1 MLTKTLASESYPEL
15 GIRAT
20 STISSRLRNGF
31 RPSECSRKR
40 LLVICAAIFFVA
52 FGVRFLS
59 WQDNRRDVWKVQ
71 TFVTSDYQDSA
82 RQLLRGDLRA
92 FFSDL
97 NHMEHPPG
105 YPILL
110 AGIFRTF
117 GESDTPIQLIQM
129 IADAAAAVFVFLI
142 AGELFALGVAATA
155 GILAALSPQ
164 FAYHSVLLLPD
175 SLAALPILIA
185 TYFLVRA
192 IKHPRFLSFAIA
204 GAFLGLSCWLRANAL
219 LLAPF
224 LACLTPLLLSRGR
237 RLHYSLALVFSAA
250 IVIAPITIKNAI
262 VFHRFIPLSL
272 GAGQTLLEGIA
283 DYDTQGRFNIPRTD
297 LGVMKQEAE
306 DFQRPD
312 YYGTLFNPD
321 GVERERWR
329 IRRGL
334 KVIGAHPIWY
344 SGVMF
349 RRGVSFFRIDR
360 VPITAAE
367 APVSHAL
374 EVANTA
380 PVWTNSPSELIV
392 NAGFISAAAKAA
404 LSNGAQKLRIESD
417 ETRYGVQIVSPPIA
431 VTKHHDYLLRLPLK
445 LEDGRVMVR
454 VTDAGQTKVLASTDV
469 DLNEGLTALDQP
481 VNNLALPFVSGNE
494 SQVVVSL
501 ANNAPASPR
510 SIAEIGRLEL
520 FDLGPSSQGW
530 MRYPRFPVRSLQK
543 LFVTAAVLPCVILG
557 ILTLLWTR
565 NLRTLFLLLLVPAYY
580 VIFQSALHT
589 ERRYVIAIHY
599 FTLIL
604 AAVFLSALFG
614 LVKHGLVSLSPAR
627 QSSL

>member
-1 MLTKTLASESYPEL
+1 MLTEAFAPESYPEP
-15 GIRAT
+15 GARAT
-20 STISSRLRNGF
+20 RTISSRLRDGF
-31 RPSECSRKR
+31 RPSACSRKR
-40 LLVICAAIFFVA
+40 LLVLCVVIFLVA

-59 WQDNRRDVWKVQ
+59 WQDNRREVGRVQ

-82 RQLLRGDLRA
+82 RQLLRGDSRA
-92 FFSDL
+92 FLSDL

-110 AGIFRTF
+110 AGIFKTF
-117 GESDTPIQLIQM
+117 GESNTAIQFIQM
-129 IADAAAAVFVFLI
+129 IADSMAAVFVFLI
-142 AGELFALGVAATA
+142 AGELFSIGIAATA

-175 SLAALPILIA
+175 SLAVLPILIA
-185 TYFLVRA
+185 AYFLVRA
-192 IKHPRFLSFAIA
+192 VKHPRFWSFAIA
-204 GAFLGLSCWLRANAL
+204 GAFVGLSCWLRANAL

-224 LACLTPLLLSRGR
+224 LACLMPLLLSRGQ
-237 RLHYSLALVFSAA
+237 RLRCSLALVFGAA
-250 IVIAPITIKNAI
+250 ILIAPITIKNAI

-297 LGVMKQEAE
+297 MGIMKQEAE

-334 KVIGAHPIWY
+334 KVIASHPVWF

-349 RRGVSFFRIDR
+349 RRGVSFFRVDR

-380 PVWTNSPSELIV
+380 PAWTNSPSELIAG
-392 NAGFISAAAKAA
+392 AGFVSPAAKAA
-404 LSNGAQKLRIESD
+404 LSNDAQKLRIESD
-417 ETRYGVQIVSPPIA
+417 GTRYGIQIVSPSIA
-431 VTKHHDYLLRLPLK
+431 VEKHHDYLLRLPLK
-445 LEDGRVMVR
+445 LEDGRVIVR
-454 VTDAGQTKVLASTDV
+454 ITDATQSKVLASTDV
-469 DLNEGLTALDQP
+469 DLNEGFTSLDQP
-481 VNNLALPFVSGNE
+481 VNNLALPFVTGNE
-494 SQVVVSL
+494 SQVCVSFG
-501 ANNAPASPR
+501 NNAPVSAR
-510 SIAEIGRLEL
+510 SLVEIGRLEL

-530 MRYPRFPVRSLQK
+530 MRYPRFPIRTLQK

-557 ILTLLWTR
+557 IFALLWTR
-565 NLRTLFLLLLVPAYY
+565 NLRTLILLLLVPAYY

-589 ERRYVIAIHY
+589 ERRYVIVIHY
-599 FTLIL
+599 FTLML
-604 AAVFLSALFG
+604 AAVFLSSVFG

-627 QSSL
+627 QTSS

>member
-1 MLTKTLASESYPEL
+1 M
-15 GIRAT
+15 
-20 STISSRLRNGF
+20 SRQ
-31 RPSECSRKR
+31 R
-40 LLVICAAIFFVA
+40 LLVFCAVVFLVA
-52 FGVRFLS
+52 VGVRFLS
-59 WQDNRRDVWKVQ
+59 WQDNRREVGKVQ
-71 TFVTSDYQDSA
+71 TLVTADYQDSA
-82 RQLLRGDLRA
+82 RQLRRGDLRV

-110 AGIFRTF
+110 AGISKTL
-117 GESDTPIQLIQM
+117 GESDVAIQFIQLV
-129 IADAAAAVFVFLI
+129 ADSAAAVFVFLI
-142 AGELFALGVAATA
+142 AGELFAFGIAATA

-175 SLAALPILIA
+175 SLAVLPILIA
-185 TYFLVRA
+185 IYFLVRA
-192 IKHPRFLSFAIA
+192 IKHPRFLSFVIA
-204 GAFLGLSCWLRANAL
+204 GAFIGLSCWLRANAL

-237 RLHYSLALVFSAA
+237 RLRYSSALIFGAA
-250 IVIAPITIKNAI
+250 ILIVPITIKNAI

-272 GAGQTLLEGIA
+272 GAGQTFLDGIA

-297 LGVMKQEAE
+297 LGIMKQEAE
-306 DFQRPD
+306 DFHRPD

-334 KVIGAHPIWY
+334 KVIGSHPVWF
-344 SGVMF
+344 SSVMF
-349 RRGVSFFRIDR
+349 RRGISFFRIDR

-374 EVANTA
+374 AFANTA
-380 PVWTNSPSELIV
+380 PAWTNSASELI
-392 NAGFISAAAKAA
+392 AKAGLVSAGAKTA
-404 LSNGAQKLRIESD
+404 LSNDAQMLRIESD
-417 ETRYGVQIVSPPIA
+417 ETRYGVQIASPPIA
-431 VTKHHDYLLRLPLK
+431 VEKYHDYLLRLPLK

-454 VTDAGQTKVLASTDV
+454 VTDAKQNAVLASTDV
-469 DLNEGLTALDQP
+469 DLNEGLSSLDQP

-494 SQVVVSL
+494 SQVCVSFG
-501 ANNAPASPR
+501 NNAPVSAR
-510 SIAEIGRLEL
+510 SVAEIGRLEL
-520 FDLGPSSQGW
+520 FDLGPSSQAW
-530 MRYPRFPVRSLQK
+530 MRYPRFPLRTLQK
-543 LFVTAAVLPCVILG
+543 FFVTAAVLPCVILG
-557 ILTLLWTR
+557 IFALLWTR
-565 NLRTLFLLLLVPAYY
+565 NLRTLILLLLVPAYY

-614 LVKHGLVSLSPAR
+614 LIKHVLVSLSSAR
-627 QSSL
+627 QPSS

>member
-1 MLTKTLASESYPEL
+1 M
-15 GIRAT
+15 
-20 STISSRLRNGF
+20 SRQ
-31 RPSECSRKR
+31 R
-40 LLVICAAIFFVA
+40 LLVFCGVVFLVA
-52 FGVRFLS
+52 VGVRFLS
-59 WQDNRRDVWKVQ
+59 WQDNRREVGKVQ
-71 TFVTSDYQDSA
+71 TLVTADYQDSA
-82 RQLLRGDLRA
+82 RQLRRGDLRV

-110 AGIFRTF
+110 AGISKTL
-117 GESDTPIQLIQM
+117 GESDVAIQFIQLV
-129 IADAAAAVFVFLI
+129 ADSAAAVFVFLI
-142 AGELFALGVAATA
+142 AGELFAFGIAATA

-175 SLAALPILIA
+175 SLAVLPILIA
-185 TYFLVRA
+185 IYFLVRA
-192 IKHPRFLSFAIA
+192 IKHPRFLSFVIA
-204 GAFLGLSCWLRANAL
+204 GAFIGLSCWLRANAL

-224 LACLTPLLLSRGR
+224 LACLMPLLLSRGR
-237 RLHYSLALVFSAA
+237 RLRYSLALVLGAA
-250 IVIAPITIKNAI
+250 ILIVPITIKNAI

-272 GAGQTLLEGIA
+272 GAGQTFLEGIA

-297 LGVMKQEAE
+297 LGIMKQEAE
-306 DFQRPD
+306 DFHRPD

-334 KVIGAHPIWY
+334 KVIGSHPVWF
-344 SGVMF
+344 SSVMF
-349 RRGVSFFRIDR
+349 RRGISFFRIDR

-374 EVANTA
+374 AFANTA
-380 PVWTNSPSELIV
+380 PAWTNSASELIAK
-392 NAGFISAAAKAA
+392 AGLISAGAKTA
-404 LSNGAQKLRIESD
+404 LSNDAQMLRIESD
-417 ETRYGVQIVSPPIA
+417 ETRYGVQIASPPIA
-431 VTKHHDYLLRLPLK
+431 VEKYHDYLLRLPLK

-454 VTDAGQTKVLASTDV
+454 VTDAKQNAVLASTDV
-469 DLNEGLTALDQP
+469 DLNEGLSSLDQP

-494 SQVVVSL
+494 SQVCVSFG
-501 ANNAPASPR
+501 NNAPVSAR
-510 SIAEIGRLEL
+510 SVAEIGRLEL
-520 FDLGPSSQGW
+520 FDLGPSSQAW
-530 MRYPRFPVRSLQK
+530 MRYPRFPLRTLQK
-543 LFVTAAVLPCVILG
+543 FFVTAAVLPCVILG
-557 ILTLLWTR
+557 IFALLWTR
-565 NLRTLFLLLLVPAYY
+565 NLRTLILLLLVPAYY

-614 LVKHGLVSLSPAR
+614 LIKHGLVSLSSAKQTSR
-627 QSSL
+627 